1 MPRQLWPDGLAP
13 YRRTPDFTE
22 ATIPPG
28 LLKAHA
34 TKHGVWGKLHVIA
47 GTLKFL
53 DLVSGEQRALSVGIH
68 PLIFPE
74 ELHEVEPCGPVRF
87 FVEFHKP
94 SETAV

>member
-1 MPRQLWPDGLAP
+1 MFQQPWPDGLAP

-22 ATIPPG
+22 ATIPAG

-34 TKHGVWGKLHVIA
+34 TKDGVWAKLHVLA
-47 GTLKFL
+47 GTLKFR
-53 DLVSGEQRALSVGIH
+53 DLASGEHRALPVGIY

-74 ELHEVEPCGPVRF
+74 ALHEVELCGPVRF

-94 SETAV
+94 A